1 MDMIGDQGRLLMR
14 LLSAATERSKVISGN
29 IANQNVPGFKRNAFE
44 FESLLMKEMGSM
56 NPDLTNVQGEKVKDM
71 NAAVGPN
78 GNSVNA
84 ESERNAMRENML
96 RYEMY
101 VAIAKGRNDLIYS
114 AINGDR

>member
-14 LLSAATERSKVISGN
+14 LLSAATERSRVISGN
-29 IANQNVPGFKRNAFE
+29 IANQNVPGFKRNSFE
-44 FESLLMKEMGSM
+44 FETLLTKELGSM
-56 NPDLTNVQGEKVKDM
+56 NPNLSGIQGEKVKDM
-71 NAAVGPN
+71 NAEVKPN

>member
-29 IANQNVPGFKRNAFE
+29 IANQNVPGFKRATFE
-44 FESLLMKEMGSM
+44 FESLLMKEMSSM
-56 NPDLTNVQGEKVKDM
+56 NPNMASVQGEKVKDA